1 MKRGKKGSRSNET
14 NFFSFFFC
22 SLFSTIVLS
31 NLRAI
36 RFFFYGREGL
46 FVESAGQGCEGGDS
60 ESREMLF
67 DRQLQRIV
75 TEGTFRHGRN
85 CARSRIT
92 RKITAPKPW
101 PDSVAKANTRFCYSI
116 NCEPPAHMY
125 KQGCPIFYWPFS
137 SLNTQW
143 AKTSRCVSTREA
155 TRCDS
160 TGIVRGIIKQKNERT
175 EERKTELLFWS
186 MVYRYKFFSP

>member
-85 CARSRIT
+85 CADYKENHSPQ
-92 RKITAPKPW
+92 AL
-101 PDSVAKANTRFCYSI
+101 ARFC
-116 NCEPPAHMY
+116 CESKHA
-125 KQGCPIFYWPFS
+125 F
-137 SLNTQW
+137 
-143 AKTSRCVSTREA
+143 
-155 TRCDS
+155 
-160 TGIVRGIIKQKNERT
+160 
-175 EERKTELLFWS
+175 LLFYQLRTTGPY
-186 MVYRYKFFSP
+186 V